1 LTNYNRRNPTFS
13 FRVEY
18 NDRIKLDKLAKIDK
32 ISTNELARK
41 IITMFLKN
49 ELIKNTEDLQKEK
62 IKLQIEKLKAEIKY
76 AQIKNTYFE
85 NFNQPMTRRAEIA
98 IKPQIIE
105 QKQVFANPQSPY
117 DESNKRLQCVDC
129 GILFTWKSQQ
139 EFNSQ
144 MQEFQRHLVSKHN
157 RVKTEIER
165 QVLLELNYEGDS
177 T

>member
-1 LTNYNRRNPTFS
+1 MNYNRRNPTFS

-32 ISTNELARK
+32 ISTNEFARK
-41 IITMFLKN
+41 IITMYLKN

-76 AQIKNTYFE
+76 AQIKNNYFE
-85 NFNQPMTRRAEIA
+85 NFNQPMSRRAEIA

-105 QKQVFANPQSPY
+105 QKQVFQNPQSPY

-129 GILFTWKSQQ
+129 GSLFCWYSEQ
-139 EFNSQ
+139 EFESQ
-144 MQEFQRHLVSKHN
+144 MREFQRHLVSKHD
-157 RVKTEIER
+157 RAKTEIER
-165 QVLLELNYEGDS
+165 DVLFDLKFEGIS